1 MQTFLPYANYT
12 KSAQVLDDKRL
23 GKQRVEALQIL
34 KAIYL
39 DNYGWKQHP
48 CVKMWKDYPE
58 SLMMYMDCCIDEWVR
73 RGFQNTMTKSGLT
86 SAKKPHWLGNTRLHL
101 SHQSNLLQK
110 DYNFYKQYKWSVTG
124 HLNYYWCGYSKQD
137 EDYNGQ

>member
-58 SLMMYMDCCIDEWVR
+58 SLMMYMD
-73 RGFQNTMTKSGLT
+73 
-86 SAKKPHWLGNTRLHL
+86 
-101 SHQSNLLQK
+101 
-110 DYNFYKQYKWSVTG
+110 
-124 HLNYYWCGYSKQD
+124 
-137 EDYNGQ
+137 